1 MPDTPRPGQERFVAS
16 LEETPL
22 REVDAVNT
30 DIVPESQWKEAWKR
44 LRTRGL
50 FWISAVLLFGVLLMI
65 VVPGLFTSK
74 DPTMCDITMSLAGA
88 SEGSPF
94 GYNLQGCD
102 VWSRTVYGARASVA
116 VGVFTVII
124 VAVIGSVT
132 GAIAGFYGGW
142 LDSVFSRIS
151 DIFFSIPLL
160 LAAIVMLS
168 VVNNLFPERNFWT
181 GVLSVVLA
189 LALFAWPQITRQMR
203 GAVLS
208 VKNLEFV
215 DAAKAIGASPRRNL
229 LKHVVPNSL
238 APVIVTSMISLGVFI
253 VAEATLSFLG
263 IGLPRQEVVSWG
275 NDISDAQVLVRAG
288 DDLHVMF
295 IPATA
300 LAFTVLAFILLG
312 DAVRDALDPK
322 VKK

>member
-65 VVPGLFTSK
+65 AVPGLFTSK

-124 VAVIGSVT
+124 VALIGSVT

-142 LDSVFSRIS
+142 LDSVFSRVS